1 MQVLFFASLRDDVG
15 HEALTLPVDGPT
27 RLSALCALLAERL
40 SPAAMSALT
49 ASNVRV
55 AVDQEL
61 ADEADPLIAPDAEV
75 AFLPPVT
82 GG

>member
-15 HEALTLPVDGPT
+15 HDALELAVDGPT
-27 RLSALCALLAERL
+27 RLSALRRLLAERL
-40 SPAAMSALT
+40 PPAAMSALT

-55 AVDQEL
+55 AIDQEL
-61 ADEADPLIAPDAEV
+61 AEAADPLIAPDAEV